1 MGVNFGGVVMV
12 IWIICILVVSYLIGS
27 IHGSK
32 IAQFFSG
39 INIKA
44 EGLKNSGASNAA
56 IVLGM
61 KYGILVAFI
70 DIIKG
75 VLVIIGTRFFMQQY
89 GTFSALEQDALLYL
103 AGAAVILGHNFP
115 IFTGFKGGKGTASV
129 IGILFAIY
137 WPLGLIGLL
146 LLIGTTFLT
155 DYLLIGVFVF
165 YFVFLGEAIWFSE
178 GYVPIAIASFLF
190 VMALIL
196 HIENFRRLARKEE
209 MRISTF
215 LKRKKPSL

>member
-1 MGVNFGGVVMV
+1 MAT
-12 IWIICILVVSYLIGS
+12 WIICIVSISYFIGA

-32 IAQFFSG
+32 VAQFFSG
-39 INIKA
+39 VNIKK

-56 IVLGM
+56 IVLGL
-61 KYGILVAFI
+61 KYGILVAVI
-70 DIIKG
+70 DIFKG
-75 VLVIIGTRFFMQQY
+75 VFVIIGIRFFMQHY
-89 GTFSALEQDALLYL
+89 GLFSITEQDVLLYL

-115 IFTGFKGGKGTASV
+115 IYTGFKGGKGTASI

-137 WPLGLIGLL
+137 WPVGLIGLL

-165 YFVFLGEAIWFSE
+165 YFVFLSAAIWFAE
-178 GYVPIAIASFLF
+178 GYVPIAVASFLF
-190 VMALIL
+190 AMALVL

-215 LKRKKPSL
+215 LRKKNPSL